1 MKWAENSMHRYT
13 DYLETLNKNYIKALR
28 GEYDGE
34 HPSMDDKREFLKS
47 QVPNLDFM
55 VDLFE
60 EEKVL
65 SEYRIIIAR
74 QKAGREA
81 HE

>member
-1 MKWAENSMHRYT
+1 MKWAENSNNQYI
-13 DYLETLNKNYIKALR
+13 DYLLALNKHYVKALR
-28 GEYDGE
+28 GEYDDQ
-34 HPSMDDKREFLKS
+34 HPTIESKREYLKRKRPE
-47 QVPNLDFM
+47 VDFM

-65 SEYRIIIAR
+65 SEYRITIAR
-74 QKAGREA
+74 QKAGREV

>member
-1 MKWAENSMHRYT
+1 MKWAENSMTRYT

-34 HPSMDDKREFLKS
+34 HLSMDDKREFLKS

-65 SEYRIIIAR
+65 SEYRITIAR
-74 QKAGREA
+74 QKAGKEV